1 MVAEFTNL
9 SEAGILLRLRRSVI
23 AFAATL
29 GATAT
34 LAWAEVHPAWF
45 LALALPFFGAFQLSY
60 QGLFK
65 T

>member
-1 MVAEFTNL
+1 MSLEITNL

-23 AFAATL
+23 VFGAALAAT
-29 GATAT
+29 AA
-34 LAWAEVHPAWF
+34 LAWAAVHPAWF
-45 LALALPFFGAFQLSY
+45 LTLAIPFYLAFFLAY